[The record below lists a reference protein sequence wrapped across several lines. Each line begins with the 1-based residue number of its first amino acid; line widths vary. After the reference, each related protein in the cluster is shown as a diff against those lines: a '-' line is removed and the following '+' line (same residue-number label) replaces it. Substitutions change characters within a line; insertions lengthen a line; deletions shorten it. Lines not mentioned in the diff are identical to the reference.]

1 MVPCQ
6 YQNNEPPKWNI
17 ERTYSIKKYTPRK
30 PNLSLINFPD
40 SLHIF
45 STLDITVSSC
55 LFNRNRD
62 YGQSGQGWDGS
73 LFPNPAQPFLTHG
86 DRHM

>member
-45 STLDITVSSC
+45 LPLILLSRRV
-55 LFNRNRD
+55 F
-62 YGQSGQGWDGS
+62 
-73 LFPNPAQPFLTHG
+73 
-86 DRHM
+86 